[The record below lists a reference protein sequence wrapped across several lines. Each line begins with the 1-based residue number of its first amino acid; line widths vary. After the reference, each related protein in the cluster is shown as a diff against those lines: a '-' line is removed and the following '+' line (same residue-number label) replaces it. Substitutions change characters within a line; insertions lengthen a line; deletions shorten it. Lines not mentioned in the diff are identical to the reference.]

1 MLGALI
7 LGYRFFAAPGVGV
20 EPKSAA
26 VEPAPP
32 VLPEKA
38 MTVAEKKQRFRE
50 LLVPP
55 VDRVYRRL
63 QRQFDLTAMLL
74 ASGAEPATVTALKQQ
89 YRVSSDSDLL
99 AALKPHPRS
108 VALAQA
114 ALESSWAT
122 SRFFNEA
129 NNVFGVWSFNADEPR
144 IAAGERRGSKT
155 IWLKKYASIEASV
168 ADYYR
173 VLALGRAYGEFRS
186 QRLGSDNPY
195 DLLSKLDSYSEKGS
209 AYGRALS
216 SVLSYNKFANYD
228 ETFYAFQA
236 SGLSAQLAAEK
247 GLAADRA
254 EIAAAARGALN
265 SIYSVVSLVDLQA
278 LATLDQPTATSEMPA
293 TVAAVPAGAI
303 VTAPVAASEVD
314 ATGVSPQVA
323 DRSRRPAG
331 NVAPIAVSQLSSI
344 QVEE

>member
-1 MLGALI
+1 MSWRNNSIALLLMLGALI

-26 VEPAPP
+26 VEPVPP
-32 VLPEKA
+32 VLPGKA

-74 ASGAEPATVTALKQQ
+74 ASGAEPATVIALKQQ
-89 YRVSSDSDLL
+89 YRVSSDTDLL

-186 QRLGSDNPY
+186 QRLRSDNPY
-195 DLLSKLDSYSEKGS
+195 D
-209 AYGRALS
+209 
-216 SVLSYNKFANYD
+216 
-228 ETFYAFQA
+228 
-236 SGLSAQLAAEK
+236 
-247 GLAADRA
+247 
-254 EIAAAARGALN
+254 
-265 SIYSVVSLVDLQA
+265 
-278 LATLDQPTATSEMPA
+278 
-293 TVAAVPAGAI
+293 
-303 VTAPVAASEVD
+303 
-314 ATGVSPQVA
+314 
-323 DRSRRPAG
+323 
-331 NVAPIAVSQLSSI
+331 
-344 QVEE
+344 